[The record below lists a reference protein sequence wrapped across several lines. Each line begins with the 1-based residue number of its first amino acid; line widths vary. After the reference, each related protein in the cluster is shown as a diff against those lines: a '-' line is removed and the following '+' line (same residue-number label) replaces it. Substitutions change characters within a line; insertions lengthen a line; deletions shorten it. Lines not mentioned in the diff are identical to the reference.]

1 MAKIVDQH
9 GRPIETR
16 SLREPQTARLASLH
30 QEFAEH
36 PARGLTPA
44 RLSQILTAA
53 EQGDLLAQ
61 FDLFDDMEERDAH
74 IYAEMAKRRR
84 ALLTVD
90 WRIEPPRN
98 ASPAETKAAAMAEEM
113 LGDLAELEDVLLDA
127 LDAIGKGFA
136 CLEVEWSMVGREWS
150 PSRIQ
155 HRPQRWFQ
163 LDRATRS
170 EIRLR
175 DGSTEGEALNAGG
188 WIVHVHRARSGYL
201 ARAGLHRVLCWPY
214 VFKNYAVRDLAEFLE
229 IYGLPL
235 RVGTYPPGAS
245 DAEKATLLSAVVGIG
260 HAAAGIIPEGM
271 MLEFKE
277 AAQGQSDPYQ
287 AMIDW
292 CERSVSKAIVGQTLS
307 AESKS
312 TGLGSGVADLHGEV
326 RRDITQ
332 SDARQLAQTLTRD
345 LVFPLVAL
353 NGAGAAD
360 PRRTPKVVFDF
371 EEAEDIKSYSDSLP
385 ALAKAGVRIPVKWV
399 HEKLRIPEPEGDE
412 PVLGGVAADDDRDST
427 ASGAPGAK
435 PPGSPAKPGA
445 PGRPAAGAAAADDE
459 DDEEDDE
466 DTPPARAAM
475 RAANAP
481 APVVGAG
488 RGKGASST
496 FPDQEAVDQVVD
508 AISVDELQREIEPMV
523 APLIEMVRAG
533 ESAEAILS
541 ALAESYPQLDTAT
554 LQELLARAMFAVEAF
569 GRLSA
574 QSE

>member
-136 CLEVEWSMVGREWS
+136 CLEVEWSMAGREWS
-150 PSRIQ
+150 PARIH

-245 DAEKATLLSAVVGIG
+245 DAEKATLLAAVVGIG

-345 LVFPLVAL
+345 LVYPLVAL

-360 PRRTPKVVFDF
+360 PRRTPKLVFDF
-371 EEAEDIKSYSDSLP
+371 EEADDIKAYAESLP

-412 PVLGGVAADDDRDST
+412 PVLGGVAADDE
-427 ASGAPGAK
+427 
-435 PPGSPAKPGA
+435 
-445 PGRPAAGAAAADDE
+445 E
-459 DDEEDDE
+459 DDDEDDE

-481 APVVGAG
+481 APVVGAR

-508 AISVDELQREIEPMV
+508 AISVDELQRQIEPMV

-574 QSE
+574 QEE